1 MYSLS
6 CREQQGLFRFSVMDK
21 HALGTKIRQGIR
33 DGRLPTRRAS
43 RTWFGF
49 AQGDTSCAAC
59 GQPVAARALE
69 CEAEFPGESHTW
81 LFHAACFEVW
91 EAERVAGL
99 ECTPCGHPNDEA
111 PAATVNGDRKHATS
125 ATGSNGDGAARAGA
139 AAVAP
144 KSRPGVPT
152 SGLAV
157 PTSHPNGGVD
167 HASWPMRFLL
177 DVSGTI
183 RRSAAEVIRFI
194 ASGRR
199 VRPR

>member
-1 MYSLS
+1 
-6 CREQQGLFRFSVMDK
+6 MDK
-21 HALGTKIRQGIR
+21 HTLGPKIRQGIR
-33 DGRLPTRRAS
+33 EGLLPTQRPS

-59 GQPVAARALE
+59 GQSVAIRQVE
-69 CEAEFPGESHTW
+69 CEAEFPGEPRTY
-81 LFHAACFEVW
+81 LFHAACFEAW
-91 EAERVAGL
+91 QTERVTGL
-99 ECTPCGHPNDEA
+99 VCAVCGQPNDGA
-111 PAATVNGDRKHATS
+111 PGATVNGDRVHATCS
-125 ATGSNGDGAARAGA
+125 AGSNGDGAARVGA

-167 HASWPMRFLL
+167 HASWPVRFLR